1 MIRSLITYKERSLRK
16 LHKIAILICLVAML
30 ATITTGCFGSSNRP
44 LGWSGVTVSGNFLYF
59 GTHTGT
65 LISLN
70 KDTGAVQ
77 WQLGL
82 SGAQGIYGSPLV
94 VGDTIYVTTHGGRVF
109 AVNTSGVL
117 KWTSPSTEQSKS
129 PDAIISGLG
138 YSNGK
143 LFFGSTDKNVY
154 ALDAST
160 GQQVWKFATGDKIW
174 ASPVVDNG
182 VVYIGSFDNSFYAL
196 SAEDG
201 RQIWKFDAEG
211 VFTASSIISGNTV
224 IVGSLDR
231 NMYAIDK
238 NSGSE
243 IWRFTAQKWFWANPI
258 LVGSSVYAPN
268 TDGKIYVLKSSDGQQ
283 VGVLDLGKSIA
294 SSPALADDQVVVAT
308 EAGIVS
314 TVDKASQQVRQI
326 ADLQTTIRAP
336 ITANGE
342 VIYLHSQTNETIY
355 ALNAVAGT
363 ALWQYRVQ

>member
-1 MIRSLITYKERSLRK
+1 M
-16 LHKIAILICLVAML
+16 AILLALVAML
-30 ATITTGCFGSSNRP
+30 ATVTTGCFGSGNRP

-77 WQLGL
+77 WQLSL
-82 SGAQGIYGSPLV
+82 SGAQGVYGSPLV

-117 KWTSPSTEQSKS
+117 KWTSPTTEESKS

-174 ASPVVDNG
+174 ASPAVDNG

-196 SAEDG
+196 SAADG
-201 RQIWKFDAEG
+201 HQLWKFDSNG
-211 VFTASSIISGNTV
+211 VFTASPIIDKIDNLI

-231 NMYAIDK
+231 NMYALDMT
-238 NSGSE
+238 SGQKKWE
-243 IWRFTAQKWFWANPI
+243 FTAQKWFWSNPI
-258 LVGSSVYAPN
+258 LVGTTVYAPN
-268 TDGKIYVLKSSDGQQ
+268 TDGKVYLLDRATGNQLSA
-283 VGVLDLGKSIA
+283 LDLGSSIA
-294 SSPALADDQVVVAT
+294 SSPAQASDQVVVAT
-308 EAGIVS
+308 EAGKVS
-314 TVDKASQQVRQI
+314 TIGTASQQVRQI
-326 ADLQTTIRAP
+326 SDLQTTVRAP
-336 ITANGE
+336 ITSAGE
-342 VIYLHSQTNETIY
+342 VVYLHSQTNETVY